1 METTDNNQTYEV
13 SLSRAEQ
20 PSGAV
25 AINNVRSEFR
35 SKAEANK
42 IRKVKAAEKSYGRG
56 RKIDV
61 KSVKDKK
68 LKRNLTN
75 LEEKY
80 QTATLKA
87 KEAEILLENAGG
99 FLEAEHE
106 LVCSHDMGVNDLLCD
121 TNSAGHDRNAHT
133 RSARRTSSAKSTSKS
148 PTRSST

>member
-1 METTDNNQTYEV
+1 METTDRAEV

-61 KSVKDKK
+61 KNVKDKK

-106 LVCSHDMGVNDLLCD
+106 LVSSYGLGAYSVLRD
-121 TNSAGHDRNAHT
+121 TNRAGHDRNAHT
-133 RSARRTSSAKSTSKS
+133 RFARRTSSAKSTSRS
-148 PTRSST
+148 PRRSST